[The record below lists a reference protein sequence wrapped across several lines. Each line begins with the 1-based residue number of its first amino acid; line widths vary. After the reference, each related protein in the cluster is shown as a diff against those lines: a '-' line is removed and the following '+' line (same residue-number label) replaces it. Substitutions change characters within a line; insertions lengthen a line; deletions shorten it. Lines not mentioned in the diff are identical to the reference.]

1 MVLPRAF
8 GPYQLVEKLGQ
19 GGMAQVFKAVAFGA
33 SGFEKTVV
41 IKTLLPELRGDGQYE
56 RMFIEEARLHA
67 RLSHQNLVQ
76 LHELGVADG
85 CYFVRLDWVDGA
97 DLSSLTGGQPMPA
110 PLALWVAD
118 QVLLALDFV
127 HRAADEAGRPL
138 GLVHRDVSP
147 RNVLLST
154 EGEVRLADFGIAKA
168 TLLKDQTRAGVR
180 KGNYAYMSP
189 EQVMG
194 RPLTGASDQF
204 ALGVTLAEL
213 VSGQRP
219 FDGAT
224 PLDTMDR
231 VREAVRPELAGVD
244 ADLRRLLWTAL
255 AREPGQRF
263 ASAEAFRLEL
273 AVLRR
278 AGPDVAGP
286 ALAGWVRARRLAVR
300 GP

>member
-1 MVLPRAF
+1 MTLPRAF

-41 IKTLLPELRGDGQYE
+41 IKTLLPELQGDGQYE
-56 RMFIEEARLHA
+56 RMFIEEARLHG
-67 RLSHQNLVQ
+67 RLNHQNLVQ

-97 DLSSLTGGQPMPA
+97 DLASLAGGAKVPE

-127 HRAADEAGRPL
+127 HRATDDAGRPL

-147 RNVLLST
+147 SNVLLSL

-189 EQVMG
+189 EQVTG
-194 RPLTGASDQF
+194 RPLNGASDQF
-204 ALGVTLAEL
+204 ALGVTLVEL
-213 VSGQRP
+213 LTGSRP

-224 PLDTMDR
+224 PLETMDR
-231 VREAVRPELAGVD
+231 VREALPPDLSQVSAALRP
-244 ADLRRLLWTAL
+244 LLFKAF
-255 AREPGQRF
+255 AKDPGQRF
-263 ASAEAFRLEL
+263 TSAEEFRRALAAERPAVSGPEL
-273 AVLRR
+273 AR
-278 AGPDVAGP
+278 
-286 ALAGWVRARRLAVR
+286 WVRERR
-300 GP
+300 G